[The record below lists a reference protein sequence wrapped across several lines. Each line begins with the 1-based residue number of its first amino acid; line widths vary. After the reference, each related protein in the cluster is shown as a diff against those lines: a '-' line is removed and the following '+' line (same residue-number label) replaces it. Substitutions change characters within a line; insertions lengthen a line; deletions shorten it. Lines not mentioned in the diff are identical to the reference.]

1 MGWVDSWIGLGWVR
15 WRFFSFCWGWVGLG
29 WVSQQM
35 GLVGSGQTK
44 WTRGQL
50 CQVRTPNGTSSD
62 SVISAGITVII
73 TYRQTH
79 FMVIEITQHIEY
91 ITQCSWYISK
101 PHFHDMP
108 AMRPDN
114 KALIASA
121 VVIQHRGNFR

>member
-1 MGWVDSWIGLGWVR
+1 MDWIGLGSVEI
-15 WRFFSFCWGWVGLG
+15 FQFLVGLG
-29 WVSQQM
+29 WV
-35 GLVGSGQTK
+35 GSVSRWVWSDQVKRSGRVDNSAKSAPQTC
-44 WTRGQL
+44 R
-50 CQVRTPNGTSSD
+50 D

-73 TYRQTH
+73 TYRETH